1 MVYYAMHMTVLSL
14 LFTLAA
20 IGISETSY
28 LVKVRRAHENPVCL
42 NGENCQIVL
51 RSKYS
56 HLFFVGND
64 LLGFL
69 YYLAITLVLGLI
81 VSDTGPTAQWTTMLG
96 FMLLFGGI
104 ISIFLTYL
112 QWRVIRAWCTWCLMS
127 AGTIWLMSLLFLIH
141 YIFLPSV
148 L

>member
-1 MVYYAMHMTVLSL
+1 MTLFAL

-42 NGENCQIVL
+42 SGESCLIVL

-69 YYLAITLVLGLI
+69 YYLAITGLLGLI
-81 VSDTGPTAQWTTMLG
+81 VSGTGPIAQWVMILR
-96 FMLLFGGI
+96 FLLFCG
-104 ISIFLTYL
+104 SILSIVLTYL
-112 QWRVIRAWCTWCLMS
+112 QWRVIRAWCMWCLMS
-127 AGTIWLMSLLFLIH
+127 AGTIWLMNLLFLMH
-141 YIFLPSV
+141 SLFFPSV

>member
-1 MVYYAMHMTVLSL
+1 MTLFAL

-42 NGENCQIVL
+42 SGESCQIVL
-51 RSKYS
+51 HSKYS

-64 LLGFL
+64 LLGFW
-69 YYLAITLVLGLI
+69 YYLAITGVLGLI
-81 VSDTGPTAQWTTMLG
+81 VSGTGPITQWVMILR
-96 FMLLFGGI
+96 FLLLCGSI
-104 ISIFLTYL
+104 LSIFLTYL
-112 QWRVIRAWCTWCLMS
+112 QWRVIRAWCMWCLMS
-127 AGTIWLMSLLFLIH
+127 AGTIWLMSLLFLLH
-141 YIFLPSV
+141 STFFPSV